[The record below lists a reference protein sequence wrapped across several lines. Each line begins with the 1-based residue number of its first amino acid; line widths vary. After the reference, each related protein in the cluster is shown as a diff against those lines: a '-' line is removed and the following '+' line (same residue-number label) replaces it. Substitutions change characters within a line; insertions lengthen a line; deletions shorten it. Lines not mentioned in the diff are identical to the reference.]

1 MSGFFVTGTDTGV
14 GKTLV
19 TVALL
24 RAFAGR
30 GFRVAGMKPVAAG
43 LVRHRGKWVNEDVI
57 AICNDSNVEAPL
69 DLVSPYA
76 LKEAIAPHIAAKH
89 EGVTIDRKS
98 IVDSFLQLETQAQL
112 VVVEGVGGFRVPL
125 GAGFDSADLA
135 ATLKLPVILVVG
147 MRLGC
152 LNHALL
158 TVDSIQRYGLAFAG
172 WIANVIDANMNALNE
187 NVQALDERID
197 APCLGIIPH
206 LADAHHLFS
215 ERAATCLQIER
226 LKPFLGE
233 PA

>member
-24 RAFAGR
+24 RALAGR
-30 GFRVAGMKPVAAG
+30 GLRVAGMKPVAAG
-43 LVRHRGKWVNEDVI
+43 LVRYRDKWVNEDVI
-57 AICNDSNVEAPL
+57 AICGASNVEAPL
-69 DLVSPYA
+69 ELVNPCA
-76 LKEAIAPHIAAKH
+76 LKEAIAPHIAALR
-89 EGVTIDRKS
+89 EGVTIDQKS
-98 IVDSFLQLETQAQL
+98 IVDSFLQLEAQARL
-112 VVVEGVGGFRVPL
+112 VIVEGVGGFKVPL
-125 GAGFDSADLA
+125 GARFDSAELA

-158 TVDSIQRYGLAFAG
+158 TVDAIQRYGLVLAG

-206 LADAHHLFS
+206 LADADHLFS

-226 LKPFLGE
+226 LKPFWGE

>member
-1 MSGFFVTGTDTGV
+1 MSGLFVTGTDTGV

-30 GFRVAGMKPVAAG
+30 GLRAAGMKPVAAG
-43 LVRHRGKWVNEDVI
+43 LVRHQGEWVNEDVI
-57 AICNDSNVEAPL
+57 AIRAASNVEAPL
-69 DLVSPYA
+69 DLVNPCA
-76 LKEAIAPHIAAKH
+76 LKDAIAPHIAAMR
-89 EGVTIDRKS
+89 EGVTIDRES
-98 IVDSFLQLETQAQL
+98 IVDAFLQLEAQAQL

-125 GAGFDSADLA
+125 GARFDSADLA

-147 MRLGC
+147 VRLGC

-158 TVDSIQRYGLAFAG
+158 TVDAIQRYRLVLAG
-172 WIANVIDANMNALNE
+172 WIANVIDADMNALNE
-187 NVQALDERID
+187 NIQALDERID

-206 LADAHHLFS
+206 LAGAHDLFP
-215 ERAATCLQIER
+215 ERAASCLQIEH